1 MMKRFIT
8 AMLGSLAGIWLSFLI
23 LTLLVFFSIIVFTIV
38 GGTAKTSIKLTDN
51 SVLYIDLA
59 GSIEER
65 APEIDLFSELYGNS
79 AKIIPL
85 NDILNALKVAQKD
98 DRIKGLYLNCDGAT
112 SGIATSEEL
121 HNAIIEFQKSGK
133 WVYAY
138 ADSYT
143 QNNYYIVSSAN
154 FIDLNPFGSVD
165 IKGLSATTIF
175 FKGFLDKIGI
185 EMQVVKVGTY
195 KSAVEPYI
203 LTEMSAASRL
213 QQEHY
218 LGNIWS
224 TISNDIANARNV
236 AIDEVNYWADSIIV
250 TQPAE
255 YYVEHNIVD
264 RLSYRHET
272 EQTIAELCGENN
284 FDDVNLVSPTEYCK
298 IENTLNP
305 NNSTHKIAVLYAVGD
320 IVDQG
325 DDGIVG
331 RTMAPQILELAEDDE
346 IQALVLRVNS
356 GGGSAFAS
364 EQIWEALEQFKA
376 TGKKF
381 YVSMGHLAASG
392 GYYISCGAD
401 RIYADETTLT
411 GSIGIFG
418 VIPCIKNLLTNNLG
432 ITQGT
437 VSTNTNS
444 DFISLS
450 EPMTPSQR
458 NKMQRMINNGY
469 ETFVGRCANGRGMSI
484 ESIKAIAE
492 GRVWDGK
499 SALDLGLV
507 DKIGGIDT
515 AISDLASEL
524 GFDNYAIVEYPSE
537 TNDLLEKL
545 LNAEKISEG
554 LVSDKLGYSYEYY
567 NAVNKIKELEK
578 IQCRMEKIIIE

>member
-1 MMKRFIT
+1 
-8 AMLGSLAGIWLSFLI
+8 
-23 LTLLVFFSIIVFTIV
+23 
-38 GGTAKTSIKLTDN
+38 
-51 SVLYIDLA
+51 
-59 GSIEER
+59 
-65 APEIDLFSELYGNS
+65 
-79 AKIIPL
+79 
-85 NDILNALKVAQKD
+85 
-98 DRIKGLYLNCDGAT
+98 
-112 SGIATSEEL
+112 
-121 HNAIIEFQKSGK
+121 
-133 WVYAY
+133 
-138 ADSYT
+138 
-143 QNNYYIVSSAN
+143 
-154 FIDLNPFGSVD
+154 
-165 IKGLSATTIF
+165 
-175 FKGFLDKIGI
+175 
-185 EMQVVKVGTY
+185 
-195 KSAVEPYI
+195 
-203 LTEMSAASRL
+203 
-213 QQEHY
+213 
-218 LGNIWS
+218 
-224 TISNDIANARNV
+224 
-236 AIDEVNYWADSIIV
+236 
-250 TQPAE
+250 
-255 YYVEHNIVD
+255 
-264 RLSYRHET
+264 
-272 EQTIAELCGENN
+272 
-284 FDDVNLVSPTEYCK
+284 
-298 IENTLNP
+298 
-305 NNSTHKIAVLYAVGD
+305 
-320 IVDQG
+320 
-325 DDGIVG
+325 
-331 RTMAPQILELAEDDE
+331 
-346 IQALVLRVNS
+346 
-356 GGGSAFAS
+356 
-364 EQIWEALEQFKA
+364 
-376 TGKKF
+376 
-381 YVSMGHLAASG
+381 MGHLAASG